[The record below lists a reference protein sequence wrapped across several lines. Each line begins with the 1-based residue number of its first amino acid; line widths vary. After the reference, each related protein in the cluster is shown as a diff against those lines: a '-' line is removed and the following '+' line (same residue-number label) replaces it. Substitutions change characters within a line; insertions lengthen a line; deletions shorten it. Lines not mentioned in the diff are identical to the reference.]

1 MTDREQ
7 LEKLAGMY
15 REHISLLDK
24 QRETMA
30 QLLRACIVRLNSPD
44 SRKRR
49 EAIKGLTDLAD
60 MLEKKNG

>member
-44 SRKRR
+44 SSKRR
-49 EAIKGLTDLAD
+49 EAIKGLTGLAD
-60 MLEKKNG
+60 TLEKKNG